1 MVKMNR
7 FIQFN
12 DETVD
17 AKTLLLYERLGR
29 ALADAPFLELTE
41 RKLLEFRPQEG
52 IISMS
57 VFWRHRTE
65 EVIHGGR
72 LSDVYLLTAGFWK
85 HFSVPTWII
94 FTSTYRLH
102 PLRKLAS
109 ELLLLLEEFRLI
121 DAIMKE
127 RPGTTTSFD
136 IRKEAM
142 FLVLPY

>member
-29 ALADAPFLELTE
+29 ALSRCTFLELTE

-52 IISMS
+52 IVSMS

-65 EVIHGGR
+65 EVMHAGR
-72 LSDVYLLTAGFWK
+72 LV
-85 HFSVPTWII
+85 
-94 FTSTYRLH
+94 
-102 PLRKLAS
+102 
-109 ELLLLLEEFRLI
+109 
-121 DAIMKE
+121 
-127 RPGTTTSFD
+127 
-136 IRKEAM
+136 
-142 FLVLPY
+142 